1 MQRFQA
7 TVSDSQLRGW
17 RRQGYTHERICSAT
31 GMSTSELSRR
41 LHEVFSTEEVESPDE
56 EEIARLCAEIQRE
69 WSPSERRKR
78 CVTQNGRWRPA
89 VVPASVLALT
99 TSWRHGFDELPESMP
114 TCAR

>member
-1 MQRFQA
+1 
-7 TVSDSQLRGW
+7 
-17 RRQGYTHERICSAT
+17 
-31 GMSTSELSRR
+31 MSTSELSRR